1 MRTLNKLTSA
11 LVLSSVGT
19 LCLAQDVGRV
29 ISSSPIV
36 QQVAIPRQVCS
47 NEQVVVQQQKSGAGA
62 LMGALAGGAMGNAVG
77 RGAGNAAAT
86 MLGVMGGALVGDR
99 IEGAPASQ
107 VQSVQHCVD
116 QSFLENRT
124 VGYNVEYEFGGKHYH
139 VQMPNDPGPTIAL
152 QVGPAGAQAA
162 PAYSQ
167 QPAQSAYNNQ
177 PAYSTQPVYNTQ
189 PVYVQQAPVVVTA
202 PAQVYYAQPYY
213 YPPVSLNF
221 GMGYWGGGG
230 GHHHWH

>member
-1 MRTLNKLTSA
+1 MKTWNQLATAGLLA
-11 LVLSSVGT
+11 GLSG
-19 LCLAQDVGRV
+19 LGLAQDVGRV
-29 ISSSPIV
+29 ISSTPIV

-47 NEQVVVQQQKSGAGA
+47 SEQVAVQQQKSGAGA

-99 IEGAPASQ
+99 IEGAPPPQ
-107 VQSVQHCVD
+107 IQSVQHCVD

-124 VGYNVEYEFGGKHYH
+124 VGYNVDYEFGGKRYS

-152 QVGPAGAQAA
+152 QVAPAGAQAPSPVAAA
-162 PAYSQ
+162 PAYG
-167 QPAQSAYNNQ
+167 NQ
-177 PAYSTQPVYNTQ
+177 PTYSNQ

-221 GMGYWGGGG
+221 GLGYWGGG
-230 GHHHWH
+230 HRHWH